1 MRTIETWDPAE
12 RPVHCSNC
20 RNCIVSGDGILVPEI
35 HCAKGHGEERSFW
48 QVVRATRP
56 SGFRA
61 AAECPD
67 FSLMDDD
74 T

>member
-1 MRTIETWDPAE
+1 
-12 RPVHCSNC
+12 
-20 RNCIVSGDGILVPEI
+20 VSGDGILVPEI